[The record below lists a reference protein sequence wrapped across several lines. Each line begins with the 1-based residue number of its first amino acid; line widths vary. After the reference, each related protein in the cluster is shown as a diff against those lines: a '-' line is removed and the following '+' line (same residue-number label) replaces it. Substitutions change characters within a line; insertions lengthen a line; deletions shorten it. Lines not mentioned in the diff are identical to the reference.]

1 MERNHSLQLQFALCF
16 SHFNHCSARVKSL
29 HTSQHLPCKPSQ
41 QPAKAITR
49 RFSVQHCVPFGA
61 QFHIATARNHL
72 ATNQGLNH
80 SSLATRSY
88 QKAANRFLGMCDYC
102 LTSSVCFFFILPF
115 LLLLYASVFYSV
127 KIIKYSYP
135 PACSQSYWVKMILPK
150 FRDVAMIILWIS
162 VYQWW
167 YKVNTCSNIWKF
179 LLSNE

>member
-102 LTSSVCFFFILPF
+102 LTSSVCFFLILPF

-127 KIIKYSYP
+127 KIIK
-135 PACSQSYWVKMILPK
+135 IFLPSS
-150 FRDVAMIILWIS
+150 LLT
-162 VYQWW
+162 Q
-167 YKVNTCSNIWKF
+167 
-179 LLSNE
+179 LLSKNDLAKISRCGNDYFVNQCLSVMVQSKYLLKHLKVSSQ

>member
-1 MERNHSLQLQFALCF
+1 MQFALCF

-102 LTSSVCFFFILPF
+102 LTSSVFFNSTIFAAFICLCVLFSKDYKIFLPSS
-115 LLLLYASVFYSV
+115 LLTQLLSKNDLAKISRCGKDYFVNQCLSVMV
-127 KIIKYSYP
+127 K
-135 PACSQSYWVKMILPK
+135 
-150 FRDVAMIILWIS
+150 
-162 VYQWW
+162 
-167 YKVNTCSNIWKF
+167 NTCSNI
-179 LLSNE
+179 